1 MSFNAFL
8 MVLIIYKGLLIQ
20 VFYNCTNSLGA
31 SCNSQPLRG
40 QGKHYKETIVREGK
54 ATGVARI
61 THVFFSRS
69 MSGRAPPA
77 SFTFSLLLSKI
88 HISNSSQKE
97 LQAEECNQIFKC
109 DSPTGPL

>member
-1 MSFNAFL
+1 

-20 VFYNCTNSLGA
+20 VFYNCTNSWGA

-40 QGKHYKETIVREGK
+40 RGKHYKEAIVREGK
-54 ATGVARI
+54 ATGAACI
-61 THVFFSRS
+61 THAFLSRS

-77 SFTFSLLLSKI
+77 SFTFYLLLSKI
-88 HISNSSQKE
+88 HISNSSLKE
-97 LQAEECNQIFKC
+97 LLAEERNQILKC